1 MSSQSYNNHPGN
13 PAYNSYSELLLNAQ
27 QIENIAFNKY
37 LRLHSAFQRP
47 LRMLHKVQNETLTSL
62 QDFFLKK
69 SVRGDR
75 VFSEFSW
82 IVIFLPDS
90 EATSL

>member
-37 LRLHSAFQRP
+37 LWLHSAFQRP
-47 LRMLHKVQNETLTSL
+47 FRMLHKVQNEMLTSL

-69 SVRGDR
+69 SVRDR
-75 VFSEFSW
+75 VFSEFSC

-90 EATSL
+90 GATSL